1 MKKTS
6 SGGGWA
12 SQSGKNYASQ
22 IVGIFSCNLRGI
34 FFLKTSL
41 KNQVA
46 SNEKSHVPFIHKAKR
61 TKKKGEGVVRLYD
74 DATKQKREWRHASR
88 KKSGGS

>member
-1 MKKTS
+1 MITSSLSPTSQPTIFKKNIPPMKKNHKMVVEP
-6 SGGGWA
+6 A
-12 SQSGKNYASQ
+12 NQEQNYVSQ

-34 FFLKTSL
+34 FCLKTSL

-61 TKKKGEGVVRLYD
+61 TKKKGEGVV
-74 DATKQKREWRHASR
+74 
-88 KKSGGS
+88 